1 MGPKLCQTASHQ
13 LLWTMASHDHRR
25 YVESYSVLPWHNV
38 VKRCII
44 GEHTLCQK
52 MGRRW
57 RKKGRQGR
65 DVPFLLKLSKF
76 CSVSRRKEQ
85 DFCLFFFH
93 LRKKMTN
100 QQSLSWF
107 GFARG
112 CDRAV
117 KDFMGHCPM
126 IHWVI
131 GFRPVL
137 IADVPEPK
145 NLGGFRRV
153 LFSTIQQNGIW
164 SASASRHSRRP
175 SQFRGP

>member
-1 MGPKLCQTASHQ
+1 
-13 LLWTMASHDHRR
+13 MASHDHRR

-85 DFCLFFFH
+85 DFCLFFFP
-93 LRKKMTN
+93 LKKKKTTN

-117 KDFMGHCPM
+117 KDFMGRCPM

>member
-1 MGPKLCQTASHQ
+1 
-13 LLWTMASHDHRR
+13 MASHDRSR
-25 YVESYSVLPWHNV
+25 YVEAHSVLPWHNM

-44 GEHTLCQK
+44 RKPTLCQNGGK
-52 MGRRW
+52 RQKEEARERERERERHFCFMRWKFSSTNGR
-57 RKKGRQGR
+57 K
-65 DVPFLLKLSKF
+65 
-76 CSVSRRKEQ
+76 
-85 DFCLFFFH
+85 DFCLISFFLFFFNFG
-93 LRKKMTN
+93 KKTN
-100 QQSLSWF
+100 RQSSSWF
-107 GFARG
+107 GFAWG

-117 KDFMGHCPM
+117 KDFMGRCPM

-137 IADVPEPK
+137 IAGGPGPK

>member
-13 LLWTMASHDHRR
+13 LLWTMASHDRRR
-25 YVESYSVLPWHNV
+25 YVESYSVLPWHNM

-44 GEHTLCQK
+44 RKPALCQN
-52 MGRRW
+52 GGNW
-57 RKKGRQGR
+57 QGER
-65 DVPFLLKLSKF
+65 GWLFRSTCWKFRLIKQEKRTRLLSSF
-76 CSVSRRKEQ
+76 
-85 DFCLFFFH
+85 FFFH
-93 LRKKMTN
+93 FGKKTN
-100 QQSLSWF
+100 QQSSSWF

-117 KDFMGHCPM
+117 RDFMGRCPM

-137 IADVPEPK
+137 IAGGPEPK
-145 NLGGFRRV
+145 NLGGFRRA

>member
-1 MGPKLCQTASHQ
+1 MTKGDMWSPILSCLGTTWSSDAS
-13 LLWTMASHDHRR
+13 
-25 YVESYSVLPWHNV
+25 
-38 VKRCII
+38 
-44 GEHTLCQK
+44 
-52 MGRRW
+52 
-57 RKKGRQGR
+57 
-65 DVPFLLKLSKF
+65 
-76 CSVSRRKEQ
+76 SVSTHFVKNGTKVKEKREVRERRAFSAQTVEVLFSEQ
-85 DFCLFFFH
+85 KKRTRLLSIFFP
-93 LRKKMTN
+93 LKKKKTTN
-100 QQSLSWF
+100 QRSLSWS

-117 KDFMGHCPM
+117 KDFMGRCPM

-175 SQFRGP
+175 SQFQGP